1 MESIPRIAHAVPR
14 AQGFGVEP
22 LGFVH
27 VGWADERPP
36 VGDGGGAVEGEGEE
50 RAGGGVLDLCVGR
63 VSLR

>member
-1 MESIPRIAHAVPR
+1 M
-14 AQGFGVEP
+14 
-22 LGFVH
+22 GFVH